1 MQSVAIVILSQGSFT
16 IAQRIAGVLPAAQIY
31 GLSHRTQGGDI
42 AFEDFGETVR
52 SLYTAGRPI
61 IGLCAAG
68 ILIRT
73 VAPLLSNKMQEP
85 PVLAVAEDGS
95 AVVPLLGG
103 LTGVNALARTIA
115 RGLDISAAITTSG
128 DLRFGAALL
137 SPPDGYILQ
146 NPEDAKGFIA
156 DLLAGAK
163 VKCLG
168 EEAYWLSDSKL
179 PWAEID
185 DRTPHE
191 IVIAPPNT
199 PLQSGN
205 PQRLVYQTLPN
216 VAPNPMAASASSGS
230 PPGQL
235 TVLGLG
241 PGPADWLTP
250 AALGALE
257 TATDWV
263 GYSTYLKLAAPYH
276 RGQTLHESDNRE
288 ELDRARHALDLAKP
302 GRHVVVISSG
312 DPGIFAMASAVLE
325 ALERGENPDWEKVNL
340 QIMPGI
346 SAVQGAAAKLGA
358 PIGHDFCV
366 ISLSDIL
373 KPWDQIAKRII
384 AAAQADFVIAFYNPA
399 SKTRRSQLVAA
410 KSLLLDHRSPSTLV
424 MLARDVGRPAETFT
438 ITTLIQLDP
447 AKVDMRTLILVGS
460 SQTRQFFQGDR
471 TWIYTPRSY
480 ASSTA
485 DGVGDGV
492 EL

>member
-1 MQSVAIVILSQGSFT
+1 MQSAAIVILSQGSFS
-16 IAQRIAGVLPAAQIY
+16 IAKRIVEVLPDAQIY
-31 GLSHRTQGGDI
+31 GLGHRTQDVDI

-73 VAPLLSNKMQEP
+73 IAPLLSNKTQEP

-103 LTGVNALARTIA
+103 LTGVNGLARTIA
-115 RGLDISAAITTSG
+115 LGLQITAAITTSG

-137 SPPDGYILQ
+137 SPPPGYVLQ

-163 VKCLG
+163 VKRLG
-168 EEAYWLSDSKL
+168 SATWLSDSKL
-179 PWAEID
+179 PWADID
-185 DRTPHE
+185 DRETTHE
-191 IVIAPPNT
+191 IVILPPNT
-199 PLQSGN
+199 TLQPGN
-205 PQRLVYQTLPN
+205 PKRLVYQTLPN
-216 VAPNPMAASASSGS
+216 VALNPIAANAGP

-250 AALGALE
+250 EALQALE

-263 GYSTYLKLAAPYH
+263 GYSTYLDLAAPYH

-288 ELDRARHALDLAKP
+288 ELDRARHALNLANP
-302 GRHVVVISSG
+302 GRNVVVISSG
-312 DPGIFAMASAVLE
+312 DPGIFAMAAAVLE
-325 ALERGENPDWEKVNL
+325 ALEQGGNPAWESLNL

-346 SAVQGAAAKLGA
+346 SAIQGAAAKLGA

-373 KPWDQIAKRII
+373 KPWDQIAKRIT

-399 SKTRRSQLVAA
+399 SKTRRQQLVQA
-410 KSLLLDHRSPSTLV
+410 KALLLKARSPETLV
-424 MLARDVGRPAETFT
+424 ILARNVGRPGETFI
-438 ITTLIQLDP
+438 ITTLTELDP

-471 TWIYTPRSY
+471 SWIYTPRSY
-480 ASSTA
+480 TNSSA
-485 DGVGDGV
+485 DGGGV
-492 EL
+492 